1 MKLHVFGCSVTQGFA
16 LPDVVRTLVDD
27 QGVPLSERAIREDP
41 SIAWTDIHIYEPS
54 QYAWPQVLANSL
66 GVEVENYARRGSCFR
81 QIARQI
87 ACALPTIQPE
97 DVAIVMWTYCSR
109 LSIQWPARTTVP
121 FCTEVDTSAWS
132 TVTRGF
138 NKLFG
143 LEPAKDADH
152 REDEYIQKYIEQSVL
167 RTHLDPLA
175 QWDRYYNN
183 LVVQSLAHASLT
195 GVADRVIHLSVEPHS
210 VEQQLAEVQQ
220 QLPQSLQEWQLPK
233 PHELT
238 VPQVDHD
245 SCRVILDPSIPT
257 AENDMHP
264 SVEHHRRFADHC
276 LNKYW

>member
-109 LSIQWPARTTVP
+109 LSIQWPARTTVRP
-121 FCTEVDTSAWS
+121 
-132 TVTRGF
+132 
-138 NKLFG
+138 
-143 LEPAKDADH
+143 
-152 REDEYIQKYIEQSVL
+152 
-167 RTHLDPLA
+167 
-175 QWDRYYNN
+175 
-183 LVVQSLAHASLT
+183 
-195 GVADRVIHLSVEPHS
+195 
-210 VEQQLAEVQQ
+210 
-220 QLPQSLQEWQLPK
+220 
-233 PHELT
+233 
-238 VPQVDHD
+238 
-245 SCRVILDPSIPT
+245 
-257 AENDMHP
+257 
-264 SVEHHRRFADHC
+264 
-276 LNKYW
+276 